1 MGLTYECK
9 AGSAS
14 ARSIENLGAARAER
28 KKGQPKEIHERAPVD
43 FRDEVDDVSFLLWV
57 N

>member
-14 ARSIENLGAARAER
+14 ARPIENMGAARAER
-28 KKGQPKEIHERAPVD
+28 EKGQPKEIHERAPVHD
-43 FRDEVDDVSFLLWV
+43 FREEVDEASFY
-57 N
+57 